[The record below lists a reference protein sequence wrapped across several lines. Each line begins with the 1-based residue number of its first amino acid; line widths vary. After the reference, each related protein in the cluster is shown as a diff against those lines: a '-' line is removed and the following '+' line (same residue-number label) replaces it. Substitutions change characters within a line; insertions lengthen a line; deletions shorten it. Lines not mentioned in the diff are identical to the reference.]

1 MPYLLNFVYL
11 SLVLAASPW
20 LLWSAVRNGK
30 YREGYAARLFGLVP
44 RRTSNREMHLAA
56 CGQRGRG
63 ESAGPAAPHD
73 RARRAEVGVCHLYD
87 DASRHGAGKEEIRG
101 PFGFLLP
108 VGLHLGRQ
116 CGHATDSAGLARA
129 GRIGALAES
138 RLGRAAARRAH
149 GRDKRAIEPKELSR
163 LPPRSVAR
171 VADAVAD

>member
-44 RRTSNREMHLAA
+44 RRTSNKKCIWLHAVSVGEVNLLAPLLRMIEREEPKWECVISTTTRAGMALAKKKY
-56 CGQRGRG
+56 
-63 ESAGPAAPHD
+63 AGHSVFYCPLDFTWAVNAAMRRIRPD
-73 RARRAEVGVCHLYD
+73 LLVLAELELWPNLVWAARL
-87 DASRHGAGKEEIRG
+87 HGA
-101 PFGFLLP
+101 
-108 VGLHLGRQ
+108 
-116 CGHATDSAGLARA
+116 
-129 GRIGALAES
+129 RI
-138 RLGRAAARRAH
+138 